1 MVLRR
6 QTVMGFWP
14 KMVTEFDKE
23 NSMSEAYIVAA
34 TRTAGGRRGGRL
46 SGWHPVDLAA
56 QVLNDLMDRT
66 GADPALVEDV
76 FMGCVSQVGEQSSN
90 VARNAV
96 LASRLPESVP
106 GTSVDRQCGSSQQAL
121 HFAAQA
127 VMSGA
132 MDVVIAAGVESMTR
146 VPMFTPSTLPQKAG
160 MGFYQSP
167 SIQRRY
173 NDVVFSQFV
182 GAEMVARKY
191 GLSKEALDRYA
202 LLSHQRAHAATEAG
216 VFQAEILPIE
226 VRHADGSGTGEM
238 HTVDEGIRME
248 ATLEGIAGV
257 KLLQEGGVITAA
269 NASQICDGATGV
281 MVVNERGLKA
291 LGVSPLARIH
301 HMSVIGH
308 DPVIMLEAPI
318 PATERA
324 LKKAGMKI
332 EDIDL
337 CEVNEAFASVPLAW
351 LKALGA
357 DPARLNVH
365 GGAIALGHP
374 LGASGTKL
382 MTTLVHALQ
391 RQGKRYGLQTM
402 CEGGGM
408 ANVTIVERL

>member
-1 MVLRR
+1 
-6 QTVMGFWP
+6 
-14 KMVTEFDKE
+14 
-23 NSMSEAYIVAA
+23 MSEAFIVAA

-56 QVLNDLMDRT
+56 QVLNDLVDRT
-66 GADPALVEDV
+66 KVDPALVEDV
-76 FMGCVSQVGEQSSN
+76 FMGCVSQVGEQSTN

-96 LASRLPESVP
+96 LASKLPESVP
-106 GTSVDRQCGSSQQAL
+106 GTSIDRQCGSSQQAV

-132 MDVVIAAGVESMTR
+132 MDIVIAAGVESMTR
-146 VPMFTPSTLPQKAG
+146 VPMFSPTALAQKAG
-160 MGFYQSP
+160 MGTYQSEGMN
-167 SIQRRY
+167 QRY
-173 NDVVFSQFV
+173 NSQVFSQFV
-182 GAEMVARKY
+182 GAEMMAKKY
-191 GLSKEALDRYA
+191 GLSKDDLDRYA
-202 LLSHQRAHAATEAG
+202 LLSHQRALAATQSGA
-216 VFQAEILPIE
+216 FRDEILKVA
-226 VRHADGSGTGEM
+226 VRTADGAASGEM
-238 HTVDEGIRME
+238 HAADEGIRAE
-248 ATLEGIAGV
+248 ATLESIQSV

-281 MVVNERGLKA
+281 MIVNERGLKT
-291 LGVSPLARIH
+291 LGVKPLARIH
-301 HMSVIGH
+301 HMTMIGH

-332 EDIDL
+332 DDIDL
-337 CEVNEAFASVPLAW
+337 YEVNEAFASVPLAW

-357 DPARLNVH
+357 NPDRLNVN

-382 MTTLVHALQ
+382 MTTLVHALGQ
-391 RQGKRYGLQTM
+391 RGKRYGLQTM

-408 ANVTIVERL
+408 ANVTIIERL